1 MYTSVTFGDDCR
13 YTIAYFYREFP
24 DPTAKWRENDRDT
37 WLISHASGRPVP
49 GELKRPVRKKKGER
63 ERESEEARETMV
75 PKRKT
80 RATAPTAGLSPRKTR
95 SGTAGKRADP
105 PPAKKAKPSSNGEP
119 KKARGGRRKAED
131 ATAKEKTSDA
141 EEAPVSPAEEDDSAA
156 VVPSKTVI
164 IEAW

>member
-1 MYTSVTFGDDCR
+1 M
-13 YTIAYFYREFP
+13 AYFTRFGSPCARGVEAAC
-24 DPTAKWRENDRDT
+24 TKEK
-37 WLISHASGRPVP
+37 G
-49 GELKRPVRKKKGER
+49 GERER

-156 VVPSKTVI
+156 VVPSKAVI